1 MNWIESHEAWFGWLV
16 AASLVMLVVSPLL
29 VGWLV
34 VRLPAYY
41 FSAPRRHSSEL
52 WARHRLLRPVILVA
66 KNLTGIVLIAAG
78 TVMLI
83 APGQGLL
90 TIITGILLVDFP
102 GKYRVERWLV
112 TRPAVWRSINWLREQ
127 AGREPFETP

>member
-34 VRLPAYY
+34 VRLPADY
-41 FSAPRRHSSEL
+41 FSAPRRHSAAL

-66 KNLTGIVLIAAG
+66 KNLTGIVLVAAG

-112 TRPAVWRSINWLREQ
+112 RRPAVWRSFNWLRER
-127 AGREPFETP
+127 AGREPFESP